1 MGRIE
6 SIGRTGENEENR
18 KNESID
24 ENGENKMGGEDK
36 IIRRMRRI
44 ILKIGKSWGG
54 ACMRGCICD
63 RDKCPAALSHDVR
76 RVGCAAQVAHRVQ
89 VTSL

>member
-18 KNESID
+18 KNENND

-44 ILKIGKSWGG
+44 MLEDRKELGWGVYEG
-54 ACMRGCICD
+54 IYM
-63 RDKCPAALSHDVR
+63 
-76 RVGCAAQVAHRVQ
+76 
-89 VTSL
+89 